1 MKLFSSN
8 TIKNYLNNTHKTLEK
23 ELAVFYEEL
32 GRFTEKFSLSW
43 TTLKEKVLWELI
55 VFLEKKYIKEN
66 MYNQNYKK
74 KRSLLTSK

>member
-32 GRFTEKFSLSW
+32 GRFTEKFYLSW